1 MYTMINSN
9 NRAFVFLFFCIGIR
23 LFMAYIPQI
32 LPKKYFKVLASILML
47 IGLGFLRLFFTNG
60 RFHAFEAGGKTW
72 WAELRLIHA
81 ALLISAAIYL
91 FRGSKTASVPLLIDA
106 ICGIVFYFTKRVK
119 II

>member
-1 MYTMINSN
+1 MINSS
-9 NRAFVFLFFCIGIR
+9 NRAFIFLFGCIGVR
-23 LFMAYIPQI
+23 LVMAYIPQI
-32 LPKKYFKVLASILML
+32 LPKKYFKLMGVVILLM
-47 IGLGFLRLFFTNG
+47 GLSFLRLFLTNG

-81 ALLISAAIYL
+81 ALLISASIYL